1 MTRIIEEKRRK
12 RREEKKKKKKI
23 GNVEELKG
31 REEKFIPL
39 Q

>member
-1 MTRIIEEKRRK
+1 MKEKRRK
-12 RREEKKKKKKI
+12 EEEKK